1 MCTVHTPK
9 GKSTRTSTSLME
21 PYVWYY
27 SFWHFVFMEPK
38 VTVFKREGG
47 AGSDREPKHAL
58 WLRPVNIKLDNPYH
72 LYLSVNEKN
81 NSQNEHHALLK
92 RLEFKTVPILENAKE
107 ANICEVR

>member
-1 MCTVHTPK
+1 MAFCFY
-9 GKSTRTSTSLME
+9 GAKSDRI
-21 PYVWYY
+21 
-27 SFWHFVFMEPK
+27 
-38 VTVFKREGG
+38 KREGG

-92 RLEFKTVPILENAKE
+92 KLEFKPVQILENAKE